1 MMEIDKIKVTI
12 ETYNNIVEEYVDYY
26 KSKDLKG
33 NVQFQKEIDYL
44 ISQLNKNAMILDAGT
59 AIGDYPK
66 FLTEKCDKNFNVI
79 GIDTSENMLRKAI
92 KNAPKAKF
100 KLMDIRNI
108 TFDKDNFDA
117 IICFATLI
125 HVDDKTCLRVLDK
138 FSELLKDKG
147 IIAINVMEC
156 NNEEKE
162 IFIPEPFN
170 PKYKT
175 YFNRYSKQV
184 FIDYFTANNYTIEKI
199 YDNKMF
205 DESAVGEN
213 LVGTNE
219 FTIIARKSKFYKE

>member
-1 MMEIDKIKVTI
+1 MEIDKIKITI

-44 ISQLNKNAMILDAGT
+44 ISQLNENATILDAGT
-59 AIGDYPK
+59 AIGDYHK

-117 IICFATLI
+117 IICFAALI

-175 YFNRYSKQV
+175 YFNRYSKQF

-219 FTIIARKSKFYKE
+219 FTIIARKSKF

>member
-175 YFNRYSKQV
+175 YFNRYSKQF

-219 FTIIARKSKFYKE
+219 FTIIARKSKF

>member
-1 MMEIDKIKVTI
+1 MEIDKTKVTI
-12 ETYNNIVEEYVDYY
+12 ETYNNIVEEYIDYF

-44 ISQLNKNAMILDAGT
+44 ISQLNENATILDAGT

-66 FLTEKCDKNFNVI
+66 FLTEKCNKNFNVI
-79 GIDTSENMLRKAI
+79 GIDSSENMLKKAI

-100 KLMDIRNI
+100 ELMDIRDIKFRNQ
-108 TFDKDNFDA
+108 TFDA

-125 HVDDKTCLRVLDK
+125 HVNDETCIKVLDK
-138 FSELLKDKG
+138 FSQLLKDKG

-175 YFNRYSKQV
+175 YFNRYSKQF
-184 FIDYFTANNYTIEKI
+184 FIDHFTSNNYTIEKI

-219 FTIIARKSKFYKE
+219 FTIIARKNK

>member
-108 TFDKDNFDA
+108 TFDKNNFDA

-175 YFNRYSKQV
+175 YFNRYSKQF

-219 FTIIARKSKFYKE
+219 FTIIARKSKF

>member
-108 TFDKDNFDA
+108 TLDKDNFDA

-175 YFNRYSKQV
+175 YFNRYSKQF

-205 DESAVGEN
+205 DESALGEN

-219 FTIIARKSKFYKE
+219 FTIIARKSKF

>member
-26 KSKDLKG
+26 KSKDLKE

-92 KNAPKAKF
+92 RNAPKAKF

-117 IICFATLI
+117 IICFSTLI

-175 YFNRYSKQV
+175 YFNRYSKQF

-219 FTIIARKSKFYKE
+219 FI

>member
-12 ETYNNIVEEYVDYY
+12 ETYNNIVEKYVDYY

-117 IICFATLI
+117 IICFSTLI

-175 YFNRYSKQV
+175 YFNRYSKQF

-219 FTIIARKSKFYKE
+219 FTIIARKSKF

>member
-1 MMEIDKIKVTI
+1 M
-12 ETYNNIVEEYVDYY
+12 
-26 KSKDLKG
+26 
-33 NVQFQKEIDYL
+33 
-44 ISQLNKNAMILDAGT
+44 
-59 AIGDYPK
+59 
-66 FLTEKCDKNFNVI
+66 
-79 GIDTSENMLRKAI
+79 
-92 KNAPKAKF
+92 
-100 KLMDIRNI
+100 
-108 TFDKDNFDA
+108 
-117 IICFATLI
+117 
-125 HVDDKTCLRVLDK
+125 
-138 FSELLKDKG
+138 KDKG

-175 YFNRYSKQV
+175 YFNRYSKQF

-219 FTIIARKSKFYKE
+219 FTIIARKSKF

>member
-26 KSKDLKG
+26 KSKDLKE

-79 GIDTSENMLRKAI
+79 GIDISENMLRKAI

-175 YFNRYSKQV
+175 YFNRYSKQF

-219 FTIIARKSKFYKE
+219 FTIIARKSKF

>member
-26 KSKDLKG
+26 KSKDLKE

-100 KLMDIRNI
+100 ELMDIRNI
-108 TFDKDNFDA
+108 TFNKDKFDA

-175 YFNRYSKQV
+175 YFNRYSKQF
-184 FIDYFTANNYTIEKI
+184 FIDYFTSNNYTIEKI

-219 FTIIARKSKFYKE
+219 FTIIARKSKLKK

>member
-1 MMEIDKIKVTI
+1 MEIDKIKITI

-26 KSKDLKG
+26 KSKDLNG

-44 ISQLNKNAMILDAGT
+44 ISQLNDNATILDAGT

-79 GIDTSENMLRKAI
+79 GIDTSENMLRKAK

-117 IICFATLI
+117 IICFASLI

-175 YFNRYSKQV
+175 YFNRYSKQF

-219 FTIIARKSKFYKE
+219 FTIIARKSKF